1 MPAVYADLVSPT
13 TISVVIPTHN
23 RPEALGHAVASVAAQ
38 TRQADEIVIV
48 DDGSTP
54 PVDPTRFADGQLT
67 IVVVRNE
74 SPLGAA
80 GARNAGVAAATGE
93 FIAFLD
99 DDDTWDS
106 AKLESVAECLMEH
119 DTADVVVHRTGYR
132 RAQTQRIAN
141 CSQIHEPLVRM
152 IRSQPPHLDGVTVR
166 RALHLESPFDVTM
179 EAAEDLDYLMNLAKT
194 GITMVES
201 DAVLAVFGEDEPSVI
216 GNDAR
221 IAGRLSLLD
230 RHPEIARDPQAL
242 AFFHVR
248 LGHLQRRD
256 GRRSDAVASFTRAL
270 RIQPTSTQAW
280 KGLTRSLTGR

>member
-1 MPAVYADLVSPT
+1 VSPA

-23 RPEALGHAVASVAAQ
+23 RPQALGHAVASVAGQ

-54 PVDPTRFADGQLT
+54 PVDPSRFTDDRLT
-67 IVVVRNE
+67 MIVVRNE

-80 GARNAGVAAATGE
+80 GARNAGVSAATGE

-99 DDDTWDS
+99 DDDTWDP
-106 AKLESVAECLMEH
+106 AKLKLVTECLVQH
-119 DTADVVVHRTGYR
+119 DTADVVIHRTGYHS
-132 RAQTQRIAN
+132 AQTPRIVD

-166 RALHLESPFDVTM
+166 RTLHLENPFDVTM
-179 EAAEDLDYLMNLAKT
+179 EAAEDLDYLMNLAKV
-194 GITMVES
+194 GVTMVES
-201 DAVLAVFGEDEPSVI
+201 GAVLAVFGEDEPSVI
-216 GNDAR
+216 GTDAR

-230 RHPEIARDPQAL
+230 RHPEIVRDPQAL

-256 GRRSDAVASFTRAL
+256 GRRSDAVASFTSAL

-280 KGLTRSLTGR
+280 KGLTRSLIGR